1 MNRFAFGTAM
11 SYLRTSLHKIETFKN
26 QDNETSITASS
37 PMQEKMAAS
46 NCCHVSVSY
55 RSRII
60 LRSSFVAPFF
70 VVLSFSLPEAETI
83 RKQYGTIRKHCG
95 VDTRTIGGAREDHR
109 RRTSPKSRPCLPDR
123 LLVKIVVLIWF
134 SSFSRHFP

>member
-11 SYLRTSLHKIETFKN
+11 SYLRTSSYKIETFKN

-37 PMQEKMAAS
+37 PMQNDGSKQLLPRIGL
-46 NCCHVSVSY
+46 VSIPY
-55 RSRII
+55 QSRII

-95 VDTRTIGGAREDHR
+95 FDTRTIGGAREDHGR
-109 RRTSPKSRPCLPDR
+109 IMGGAKGYPTKNITMTWAMMTRMNMPRG
-123 LLVKIVVLIWF
+123 
-134 SSFSRHFP
+134 

>member
-11 SYLRTSLHKIETFKN
+11 SYLHTSSYKIETFKN

-37 PMQEKMAAS
+37 AMQKMAAS
-46 NCCHVSVSY
+46 DCCHVSVSY
-55 RSRII
+55 HPSFI

-95 VDTRTIGGAREDHR
+95 VDTRTIGGAREDHGR
-109 RRTSPKSRPCLPDR
+109 SEGLPDKEHHDD
-123 LLVKIVVLIWF
+123 L
-134 SSFSRHFP
+134 SYDDADEHA